1 MIRRPGPYNGIKV
14 LDFGQVLAG
23 PYASMILA
31 DLGADVVK
39 IEGPEG
45 DATRH
50 YVPPDIDGYSPYY
63 LFVNRNKKSL
73 ALDLKSEEGRAAVIA
88 MTERADVVV
97 ENFRTGVMDRL
108 GIGYDILK
116 EANPRLVYCAISGYG
131 RTGPFAHRA
140 GYDPIAQA
148 ESGLMSMSGEPDGS
162 PTRIGISVIDMITGT
177 FAAQAIGAALYARRD
192 TGQGQYV
199 EANLFGSAANML
211 GNFGAQS
218 LMLGDNPSRAGS
230 GSQAAQPAGVYNSID
245 GQFMLT
251 IGNQRM
257 YARFCKDVILRP
269 DMLTD
274 ERYATNAQR
283 LKNKATLSN
292 DLEAVFATRTN
303 KEWLALM
310 DENAIPAGE
319 INSVYDGLH
328 SSFADAVNLVA
339 SAPHSTLGNLKTMMP
354 SYSLSET
361 PVRAPVGAP
370 VLGEH
375 TREVLRDWAFFN
387 SARIQNMVSMGVA
400 IVPTDPI
407 SEDP

>member
-1 MIRRPGPYNGIKV
+1 MIRRPGPYNEIKV

-148 ESGLMSMSGEPDGS
+148 ESGPGS
-162 PTRIGISVIDMITGT
+162 
-177 FAAQAIGAALYARRD
+177 
-192 TGQGQYV
+192 
-199 EANLFGSAANML
+199 
-211 GNFGAQS
+211 
-218 LMLGDNPSRAGS
+218 
-230 GSQAAQPAGVYNSID
+230 
-245 GQFMLT
+245 
-251 IGNQRM
+251 RM
-257 YARFCKDVILRP
+257 V
-269 DMLTD
+269 
-274 ERYATNAQR
+274 R
-283 LKNKATLSN
+283 L
-292 DLEAVFATRTN
+292 
-303 KEWLALM
+303 
-310 DENAIPAGE
+310 
-319 INSVYDGLH
+319 H
-328 SSFADAVNLVA
+328 A
-339 SAPHSTLGNLKTMMP
+339 SAF
-354 SYSLSET
+354 LS
-361 PVRAPVGAP
+361 
-370 VLGEH
+370 
-375 TREVLRDWAFFN
+375 
-387 SARIQNMVSMGVA
+387 
-400 IVPTDPI
+400 
-407 SEDP
+407 